1 MGRVTPKTELDKTNY
16 KFKGAAEVISEQY
29 ARAEIPEHRLYMIE
43 KVVRMRGQHGRFGID
58 HSELLNYELEQTNKV
73 RDDHMNWLVYKNENQ
88 TKTVRVNSKGEI
100 QPSEPKVSE
109 VLFKRLKVNEEERY
123 DDFSQRNL
131 LAEIEGNDPSRRS
144 KTSLGSRGSQAG
156 KRMSYAEWLKG
167 KDAENRL
174 RRKLTLQAQN
184 EVKETLLEVAKNER
198 RKYENRVKKMD
209 AWLM

>member
-1 MGRVTPKTELDKTNY
+1 M
-16 KFKGAAEVISEQY
+16 
-29 ARAEIPEHRLYMIE
+29 
-43 KVVRMRGQHGRFGID
+43 
-58 HSELLNYELEQTNKV
+58 
-73 RDDHMNWLVYKNENQ
+73 
-88 TKTVRVNSKGEI
+88 
-100 QPSEPKVSE
+100 
-109 VLFKRLKVNEEERY
+109 NEEERY

-156 KRMSYAEWLKG
+156 KRLSYAEWLKG